1 MKGIVYS
8 LSGKLYDWL
17 DERYETTRYSS
28 IRKKMLFSLEGR
40 ILDAGCGTGR
50 NFPYYSKNAS
60 VIGVDFSQK
69 MLDSA
74 KERINKSKAN
84 IVLKNESLTKLSF
97 SDNYF
102 DNIVATFVLCVMPEK
117 NERSAL
123 KELVRVA
130 KPGAEL
136 YFLEYVYSKNWLRKT
151 IMFLTAFIPK
161 FLYGLRFN
169 STLPVIESEKSLKIE
184 RTEFVYNDVIR
195 LIVAKK
201 NN

>member
-184 RTEFVYNDVIR
+184 RTEFVYDDVIR
-195 LIVAKK
+195 VIVAKK
-201 NN
+201 K